1 MMPTVINKKISLQSL
16 TGRKSGVLL
25 FRFQT
30 STDVI
35 IGDWSG
41 CREGELPI
49 QFMGRSV
56 IPMPR
61 QFACKGERRS
71 ESVLSEIPENVDHF
85 LDRNDRLSDLEDDD
99 PEGTVFDL
107 VTGDGNT
114 VTVLVPDG
122 WQ

>member
-1 MMPTVINKKISLQSL
+1 MTTARVSLMSL

-25 FRFQT
+25 FRFQN

-35 IGDWSG
+35 ITDWTG
-41 CREGELPI
+41 CKEGELPLR
-49 QFMGRSV
+49 FMDRSV

-61 QFACKGERRS
+61 QFDCRSERRS
-71 ESVLSEIPENVDHF
+71 ASVMSEIPENVDRF
-85 LDRNDRLSDLEDDD
+85 LDRDDRLSDLEYDD
-99 PEGTVFDL
+99 PACEVFDL
-107 VTGDGNT
+107 VTGDGQA